1 MNDKE
6 LRELAGAYRTI
17 TIRLSGD
24 FHRRFRDHVQ
34 GRGETIQNWIV
45 DAILQKLQKEERE

>member
-34 GRGETIQNWIV
+34 GRGETIQNWVV
-45 DAILQKLQKEERE
+45 DAILQKLKKEERE